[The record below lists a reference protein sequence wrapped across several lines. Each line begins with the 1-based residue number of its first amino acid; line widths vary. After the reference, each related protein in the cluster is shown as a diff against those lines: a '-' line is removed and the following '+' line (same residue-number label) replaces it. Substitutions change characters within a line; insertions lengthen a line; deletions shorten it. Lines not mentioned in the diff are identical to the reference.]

1 MLFTVLPPSLPPS
14 LLPSLPLSLIKESD
28 SSCANLF
35 VHSMG
40 INLFARG
47 HLLGNTVPVSQW
59 VL

>member
-1 MLFTVLPPSLPPS
+1 MLFTVLPPCLP
-14 LLPSLPLSLIKESD
+14 PSLPLSLIKESD

-40 INLFARG
+40 IDLFARG
-47 HLLGNTVPVSQW
+47 HLLGNAVPISQW